1 MSRARY
7 AEPMSAPRLPLL
19 LLCLVLI
26 PAPAPAQP
34 AQDPPAAPLIRIDK
48 AKREVRVRCQALRV
62 EMPLEFF
69 CVLRG
74 TADHETVLRTI
85 AKPSAVHAALLGL
98 GLEPGHPLRFV
109 PERKQWIAPAG
120 PPVRIDV
127 EWEQDGKTIR
137 RRAGELMRNMKTGEV
152 MPPHHWV
159 FVGSALGPNGEYGA
173 DMTGQLV
180 SIVNFEFTTI
190 DVPRIA
196 SNANETLEWEI
207 NPDTMPPEGAE
218 VWMVIAPIEGPA
230 TQPATRIA
238 EAAPADGESPVEV
251 VVVMLDQAGGVMVN
265 NEPVAL
271 AEVGQAVR
279 ARLPRG
285 DVPPA
290 ASVRL
295 TAPRGASVDV
305 LGRLLAELV
314 RAEITDVSFVPPPAP
329 TTKAAQPE
337 TELVPLN
344 GEGTITMVTQSVV
357 SVHDGGREVTAD
369 GQRQPIG
376 QLVQSLREGSPP
388 PAAGR
393 KRQYVIKP
401 AADATDLKLVDFAA
415 IHAAL
420 YVLGG
425 DVRVEAPGYGPAT
438 RPAAAPAGAAGDEGH
453 AKLAELRRRWEEQVL
468 PQSASLQRAAATHYE
483 VMEAYQHEINRLL
496 DEVERLRQEMDAL
509 QQRYNDLTTP
519 KPGANDN

>member
-1 MSRARY
+1 MRRARY
-7 AEPMSAPRLPLL
+7 AEAMSALRPPLL

-26 PAPAPAQP
+26 PAPAPANQP
-34 AQDPPAAPLIRIDK
+34 AQDPADAPLIRIDK
-48 AKREVRVRCQALRV
+48 DKRQVRVRCQALRV

-74 TADHETVLRTI
+74 TADHETVLRTL

-127 EWEQDGKTIR
+127 EWEQDGKTVR

-173 DMTGQLV
+173 DVTGQLV

-190 DVPRIA
+190 DVPRVA

-207 NPDTMPPEGAE
+207 NPDTMPPAGAE
-218 VWMVIAPIEGPA
+218 VWMVITPIEGAA
-230 TQPATRIA
+230 TQPATKIA
-238 EAAPADGESPVEV
+238 DAEPREVEAPAEV

-279 ARLPRG
+279 ARLPSG
-285 DVPPA
+285 AVPPS

-314 RAEITDVSFVPPPAP
+314 RAEITDVIFVPPPPLAAARETP
-329 TTKAAQPE
+329 AAETDGAAKATTVE
-337 TELVPLN
+337 
-344 GEGTITMVTQSVV
+344 
-357 SVHDGGREVTAD
+357 VHDGGREVTI
-369 GQRQPIG
+369 GGKRQPIG
-376 QLVQSLREGSPP
+376 QLVQSLREASPSAP
-388 PAAGR
+388 NGQKQAT
-393 KRQYVIKP
+393 YVIKA
-401 AADATDLKLVDFAA
+401 AADATDLKPVDFAA

-420 YVLGG
+420 YVLGQ
-425 DVRVEAPGYGPAT
+425 DVKVDAPGYGPAT
-438 RPAAAPAGAAGDEGH
+438 GPAAGATGAAGD

-468 PQSASLQRAAATHYE
+468 PQSASIQRAAATHYE
-483 VMEAYQHEINRLL
+483 VMEAYQQEINRLL
-496 DEVERLRQEMDAL
+496 DEVERLRQEMDSL

-519 KPGANDN
+519 NPAPNRD